1 MIHKLYCLATR
12 GNSEFPLLTSCHDL
26 YYESDVSEIISWV
39 GCPQALQS
47 RKPCATEKATRI
59 WLVDGA
65 AEVAFGAEVTIERHH
80 HYKLYMIADI
90 PAFPL
95 ASISVSL

>member
-1 MIHKLYCLATR
+1 MD
-12 GNSEFPLLTSCHDL
+12 DL
-26 YYESDVSEIISWV
+26 DYESDASGIISWV

-47 RKPCATEKATRI
+47 RKPCPTEKATRI

-80 HYKLYMIADI
+80 RCKLYMIADI
-90 PAFPL
+90 SDYPL
-95 ASISVSL
+95 ASISVNL